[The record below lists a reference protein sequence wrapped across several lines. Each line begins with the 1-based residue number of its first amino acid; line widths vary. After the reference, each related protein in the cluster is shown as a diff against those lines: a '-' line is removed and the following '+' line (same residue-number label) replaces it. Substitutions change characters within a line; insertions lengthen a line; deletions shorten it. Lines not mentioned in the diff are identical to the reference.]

1 MKYLEISLEQAR
13 KCCKR
18 FSRKC
23 EKCPLRVER
32 IDINPYTNKKTK
44 YIQFCRYVL
53 AEMETTE
60 NQKEEILDMQL
71 QHEDEWNKYIKA
83 VESEP

>member
-1 MKYLEISLEQAR
+1 MKYIEITIEQAR

-18 FSRKC
+18 FMKKC

-32 IDINPYTNKKTK
+32 ETINPYTKKPVVFL
-44 YIQFCRYVL
+44 QFCRYVL
-53 AEMETTE
+53 AEIEYKE
-60 NQKEEILDMQL
+60 EIKEEILDLEL
-71 QHEDEWNKYIKA
+71 QHEDEWKKYIEA

>member
-1 MKYLEISLEQAR
+1 MKFLDIKIEEAR

-18 FSRKC
+18 HQKKC

-32 IDINPYTNKKTK
+32 ETINPYTKKTVT
-44 YIQFCRYVL
+44 YLQFCRYVL
-53 AEMETTE
+53 AEMEDDLNE
-60 NQKEEILDMQL
+60 KLEILDMEL
-71 QHEDEWNKYIKA
+71 VHEDEWEKYIKA

>member
-1 MKYLEISLEQAR
+1 MRYLDISLEEAR

-18 FSRKC
+18 FNRKC

-32 IDINPYTNKKTK
+32 TEINPYTNKP
-44 YIQFCRYVL
+44 IVFLQFCRYVL
-53 AEMETTE
+53 AEVETTE
-60 NQKEEILDMQL
+60 EQKEEILDMQP
-71 QHEDEWNKYIKA
+71 QHEDEWEKYIKA

>member
-1 MKYLEISLEQAR
+1 MRYLEISLEEAR

-32 IDINPYTNKKTK
+32 TETNPYTNKPVVFL
-44 YIQFCRYVL
+44 QFCRYVL
-53 AEMETTE
+53 AEMELKE
-60 NQKEEILDMQL
+60 ELKEEILDLEL
-71 QHEDEWNKYIKA
+71 QHEDEWKKYIEA